1 MDKIEKT
8 FFIIKPEAFSDR
20 NKIKFFIEANSC
32 LKVISSKILILK
44 DKDVKALYTD
54 DIGTDLLKAA
64 KCHLIGRKIVAGVI
78 KGKNAVN
85 EFIKL
90 CGKYPNGE
98 LCESNTI
105 RKKFSKK
112 GIVKYGTTPYYL
124 NAVHKASKKEVK
136 NSLKWY
142 YDKIK

>member
-1 MDKIEKT
+1 MSKIEKT

-20 NKIKFFIEANSC
+20 DKIKSFIEANSC
-32 LKVISSKILILK
+32 LKVVSSRILILK
-44 DKDVKALYTD
+44 DKDVEALYTD
-54 DIGTDLLKAA
+54 DIGTNLLNAA
-64 KCHLIGRKIVAGVI
+64 KCHLVGRKIEAGVI
-78 KGKNAVN
+78 QGKRAID

-90 CGKYPNGE
+90 CGKYPDGK

-105 RKKFSKK
+105 RKKFSKDE
-112 GIVKYGTTPYYL
+112 IVKYGKTTYYL
-124 NAVHKASKKEVK
+124 NVIHKSSKKEAK